1 VPPPCLLAELQPL
14 ERVIP
19 DKFVHLIAGTAVRV
33 GEALDQGELAEP
45 GQCSQVG
52 TGDHF
57 CRLAGKAADEDPQ
70 SLDHRAIG
78 LAQPAPRTVQHSLDA
93 AVALFDETGRI
104 GPHHGP
110 GASQGGQQIA
120 RREHSDPARG
130 ELDRQRRALE
140 RPADLSQDRTVQL
153 SQGISGCDAG
163 SAVHEQR
170 HRIRRFASLVGR
182 RAQGG
187 NTVDPLAGSPSGTRL
202 VVITRRSTQSATS

>member
-1 VPPPCLLAELQPL
+1 LARSATSGSDHAGLQRGVARGARDVDEIQEVAEVPPPCLLAELQPL

-104 GPHHGP
+104 GPGESNPTILSPKTQTFSTRSIHAMRPTEGLSERLRYVFRVGWREGP
-110 GASQGGQQIA
+110 KSCCLSRAS
-120 RREHSDPARG
+120 
-130 ELDRQRRALE
+130 
-140 RPADLSQDRTVQL
+140 TFM
-153 SQGISGCDAG
+153 
-163 SAVHEQR
+163 
-170 HRIRRFASLVGR
+170 IRRC
-182 RAQGG
+182 
-187 NTVDPLAGSPSGTRL
+187 DC
-202 VVITRRSTQSATS
+202 